1 MCAVLAGLL
10 SSSSSDSVSLL
21 LIRLHMRQG
30 DCFQAQGL
38 DARGSAPM
46 NEFLDVLAK
55 PTPPKQRS
63 CNLYGAVEPTR
74 WGRVGDAFGASCER
88 RRADRPA
95 RRLHSSGSA
104 NGEPRVSALL
114 RRCVVSYSDKRG
126 LIAKR
131 AAVRRSF
138 LFGVCCR
145 SYFGAWIANEV
156 AAGARSRDIA
166 AGRRPLGKP
175 KASRRPRTSRRHLA

>member
-1 MCAVLAGLL
+1 M
-10 SSSSSDSVSLL
+10 
-21 LIRLHMRQG
+21 
-30 DCFQAQGL
+30 
-38 DARGSAPM
+38 
-46 NEFLDVLAK
+46 
-55 PTPPKQRS
+55 
-63 CNLYGAVEPTR
+63 
-74 WGRVGDAFGASCER
+74 GRVGDAFGASCER

-166 AGRRPLGKP
+166 AGRRPLDKP
-175 KASRRPRTSRRHLA
+175 KASRRPRPLAGIWHEHAINTSCRSGMDVSPHGLSLRRCAQHTEEAFRASRQKP